1 MLKSL
6 KRSLAG
12 VSLLAALCS
21 PTNASANY
29 QLKEPEFKLNSPNS
43 TRFTGSEF
51 ASYGVFDYGF
61 EDEFFIDYDITRDNA
76 TSDWDRF
83 NLRLNYGE
91 LSYNPSYE
99 QQDFID
105 GMLELAGSLNN
116 QTSIR
121 TPLDGIMNAA
131 LRVNQ
136 IQDHYF
142 GRFKLN
148 DIFLLFRSFN
158 DLFEV
163 NQSGNHTEG
172 EADITLRGKIDLQQY
187 SNMHFRRNRLNCF
200 LEHGTRALAEANA
213 NANMSYNLDGE
224 GVSFGTPYDELLDRS
239 LELTINADFRANILK
254 SDSYRIGI
262 ENRNNRYGVG
272 LIVSDFIRVRGTEN
286 ANISVNSSLSEAFTM
301 NRVAYLDAEER
312 NTLDVEDGR
321 TGLIYLF
328 HSGINGMLW
337 HAGYVGVEIPDYGT
351 DSRMSEYTEHM
362 ELRHD
367 LDLNDPKTL
376 GRLMNG
382 DRKIY
387 DSFYMD
393 QNSESNS
400 DIQEDEFVSPRLD
413 YGLTIGLN
421 EGPVR
426 PVLSASRLRGS
437 RFFFNFVLPYAVF
450 NVSSDQSMPQHAFL
464 TFDRNNSE
472 TLGNFLRTVE
482 ENSGMPN
489 AAPNAMNDYARLA
502 AYSNVQG
509 PMITLSSENDALA
522 ASLFYSR
529 QQKYF
534 LELGVSNS
542 SIDSK
547 GVFLRGGVR
556 NFMATVGYS
565 HMDRPTEEYSSQGL
579 IARVSGR
586 SNSLYYSLSA
596 SGLLINFSPGSQA
609 PNDLNETF
617 RAEFMLGGNF

>member
-21 PTNASANY
+21 PTNANADY
-29 QLKEPEFKLNSPNS
+29 QLKEPNLSSPRS
-43 TRFTGSEF
+43 TRLTGSEF
-51 ASYGVFDYGF
+51 STYGVFDYGF
-61 EDEFFIDYDITRDNA
+61 EDGFFIDYDLTRDYV
-76 TSDWDRF
+76 THDWDRL
-83 NLRLNYGE
+83 NVSLNYGE
-91 LSYNPSYE
+91 LNYNPSYE

-105 GMLELAGSLNN
+105 GMLELANSPNGT
-116 QTSIR
+116 QTS

-131 LRVNQ
+131 LRIEQ
-136 IQDHYF
+136 INDHYF

-148 DIFLLFRSFN
+148 DIFVLFRSFN

-163 NQSGNHTEG
+163 NRSGNHTEG
-172 EADITLRGKIDLQQY
+172 EADITLNGKIDFQQY

-200 LEHGTRALAEANA
+200 LEHGTRAMAEANA

-224 GVSFGTPYDELLDRS
+224 GVSFGTPYDDLLDRS
-239 LELTINADFRANILK
+239 LELSIKADFRAEILRT
-254 SDSYRIGI
+254 DSYRIGI
-262 ENRNNRYGVG
+262 ENRNNRYGLG
-272 LIVSDFIRVRGTEN
+272 LLVSDFTRIRGTEN
-286 ANISVNSSLSEAFTM
+286 ADISVNSSLSEAFTM
-301 NRVAYLDAEER
+301 NRIAYLDADER
-312 NTLDVEDGR
+312 NTLNVEDGR

-328 HSGINGMLW
+328 HSGTNGMFW

-351 DSRMSEYTEHM
+351 GSRFSDYTEHI

-367 LDLNDPKTL
+367 LDFNDPKTL
-376 GRLMNG
+376 GRLISG

-387 DSFYMD
+387 NSFYLT
-393 QNSESNS
+393 QNSESDS
-400 DIQEDEFVSPRLD
+400 DFQEDEFVTPRLD
-413 YGLTIGLN
+413 YGLTVGLN
-421 EGPVR
+421 EGPIR
-426 PVLSASRLRGS
+426 PVLSVSHLRDS

-450 NVSSDQSMPQHAFL
+450 NVSSDLTMPHHAFL

-482 ENSGMPN
+482 ENSVMPN
-489 AAPNAMNDYARLA
+489 SAPNAMNDYARLA
-502 AYSNVQG
+502 AYSNISG
-509 PMITLSSENDALA
+509 PMIALSSENDALA

-534 LELGVSNS
+534 LELGITNS

-565 HMDRPTEEYSSQGL
+565 YMDRPNSEYSSQGL

-586 SNSLYYSLSA
+586 SDSLYYSLSA
-596 SGLLINFSPGSQA
+596 SGLLMNFSPGNQS
-609 PNDLNETF
+609 PNDLNEMF
-617 RAEFMLGGNF
+617 RAELLLGGNF